1 MMSTETVLK
10 SGRQWLVLVLLCALT
25 AVVSADEKKP
35 AAESQAAFIYKPPLR
50 GTPGA
55 RVGGGT
61 RGTGVADAELMVLAP
76 DHTGLTT
83 QAQPTI
89 YWYARTPAVARFE
102 FALIDDEGND
112 LLLEV
117 EVGSDRVAGFRQ
129 LDLGDYGITL
139 QPGVSCRWSVA
150 LVSDNASRSSD
161 LISSGIIERIEPGES
176 LNGRISNATG
186 NDLVGI
192 YASEGIWYD
201 ALDAIS
207 SLIEQSPDDQGL
219 ISIRASLLEQ
229 VGLPA
234 TSGKIAATWQYSYTA
249 SLAGYTWSRGW

>member
-25 AVVSADEKKP
+25 AVVSADEKQP

-61 RGTGVADAELMVLAP
+61 RGTGVADAELMVLVP
-76 DHTGLTT
+76 DHAGLTT
-83 QAQPTI
+83 QAQPTL
-89 YWYARTPAVARFE
+89 YWYADSPVNAQFE
-102 FALIDDEGND
+102 FALIDDNEID
-112 LLLEV
+112 PLLEV
-117 EVGSDRVAGFRQ
+117 AVSDKPVSGLKR
-129 LDLGDYGITL
+129 LDIGDYDITL
-139 QPGVSCRWSVA
+139 KPGVSYQWSVS
-150 LVSDNASRSSD
+150 LVSDQNNRSTDVFST
-161 LISSGIIERIEPGES
+161 GVIERIEPD
-176 LNGRISNATG
+176 
-186 NDLVGI
+186 NDLKSRVQNSKGTRRVAV

-234 TSGKIAATWQYSYTA
+234 RAGK
-249 SLAGYTWSRGW
+249 